1 MSYMTHVNDEELP
14 RDTEG
19 STEFIE
25 NRLKLRKYFKEFK
38 LHTTKEWR
46 ALQPLTIWEDI
57 KPETKEQKEESNNEK
72 KEDII
77 YNEKRLNDLKLK

>member
-1 MSYMTHVNDEELP
+1 MTHVNDEELP

-46 ALQPLTIWEDI
+46 AL
-57 KPETKEQKEESNNEK
+57 
-72 KEDII
+72 
-77 YNEKRLNDLKLK
+77 